1 MLFFFSLGHCP
12 EKYGTTRNTA
22 VKGTRLFLSLSFKFK
37 LRTAEAPSLI
47 LRKKKRYPC
56 SRNNYHLLTNFPIFF
71 HIHHIP
77 LNPS

>member
-1 MLFFFSLGHCP
+1 MILWFKQKFGNEKEKKKKKYTEIYVIFFSLGHCP

-47 LRKKKRYPC
+47 LRKKKKV
-56 SRNNYHLLTNFPIFF
+56 SL
-71 HIHHIP
+71 
-77 LNPS
+77 

>member
-1 MLFFFSLGHCP
+1 MKRKKKKKSIQKFMLFFFSLGHCP

-47 LRKKKRYPC
+47 LRKKKKV
-56 SRNNYHLLTNFPIFF
+56 SL
-71 HIHHIP
+71 
-77 LNPS
+77 